1 MKISFLTILILLLV
15 ATISY
20 FGCNAPRN
28 NPLDPENPENKRF
41 QIQGTVQTNT
51 NPPTP
56 VANANVFWKNKNV
69 FVRSNSFGKFL
80 LEHLEPKNG
89 WLYVEKNGF
98 SDDSFLVRWNGKK
111 NINVVRNLNAIP
123 KLDSIMM
130 FSIVKNRG
138 IDTKEYQL
146 VIEADVSDDSDIDSV
161 FLVNEELEIRKQLSK
176 KSSMHFS
183 GTFSDFDLNI
193 NSFDIIIGRNFLL
206 VAKEISGTAFTI
218 GSANV
223 KRIIKEEI
231 EILSPKNSELVTTM
245 PTLRWKR
252 FTPGFAFSYMIEIYT
267 DEIEPILKWSKPN
280 ISSDSIYFSVETT
293 LDTSATSEFFWV
305 IWGIDEF
312 KNKTRSKP
320 ASFIVQ

>member
-1 MKISFLTILILLLV
+1 MKFSFLTILTV
-15 ATISY
+15 ALFQY
-20 FGCNAPRN
+20 YGCNAPHN
-28 NPLDPENPENKRF
+28 NPLDPGNPENKLF

-56 VANANVFWKNKNV
+56 IAGASVYWKNTNVFMY
-69 FVRSNSFGKFL
+69 SSAFGKFTF
-80 LEHLEPKNG
+80 EHLEPKNG
-89 WLYVEKNGF
+89 WLYFEKNGYTQ
-98 SDDSFLVRWNGKK
+98 DSFFVQWNGSKK
-111 NINVVRNLNAIP
+111 IGVIKNLNALP
-123 KLDSIMM
+123 KLDSVIMY
-130 FSIVKNRG
+130 SVVKNRG

-146 VIEADVSDDSDIDSV
+146 IVEADISDDNNIDSV

-176 KSSMHFS
+176 ISLAHFS
-183 GTFSDFDLNI
+183 GTFSDFDLNL
-193 NSFDIIIGRNFLL
+193 NSFDVIIGRNFLL
-206 VAKEISGTAFTI
+206 VAKEIGGTAFVV

-231 EILSPKNSELVTTM
+231 EILSPKNSEVVTVT

-252 FTPGFAFSYMIEIYT
+252 FTPGFAFSYTIEIYT
-267 DEIEPILKWSKPN
+267 DEIEPIMKWSKTN
-280 ISSDSIYFSVETT
+280 ISGDSIFFNIETS
-293 LDTSATSEFFWV
+293 LDTSATNEFFWV